1 MTAEE
6 KAYIASRYN
15 DYAKCKPEY
24 QQPEKAEAIKQL
36 MDFFGIDEMKQDT
49 QYFND

>member
-24 QQPEKAEAIKQL
+24 QQPEKAKAIKQL
-36 MDFFGIDEMKQDT
+36 MDFFGIDEMEQDT
-49 QYFND
+49 QYFDD